1 MRGGKR
7 INHTYFMDISKAGV
21 LHCVVGQKGAK
32 PLTRIKSGE
41 RESKGQGRK
50 WFEINLTVI
59 SADGF
64 IAYFRFSEHK
74 DIILKFNFLEINFDV
89 KCGAF
94 EFQSRFSEFNVIVS

>member
-21 LHCVVGQKGAK
+21 LHSVWLGRRGRN
-32 PLTRIKSGE
+32 LSLRLNSGE

-50 WFEINLTVI
+50 WFEINLSVI

-64 IAYFRFSEHK
+64 IAYFRFSVGLDKHK
-74 DIILKFNFLEINFDV
+74 DIIFKLQF
-89 KCGAF
+89 F
-94 EFQSRFSEFNVIVS
+94 ED